1 MITNPDF
8 PAPGTEV
15 SCSYRWP
22 YQSAHPDCWQP
33 PHKGVV
39 LALDDP
45 RAWTNSIAFPGKTPT
60 QEECT
65 AHVQWCVNNDL
76 LKTAVPVLWTPTTPG
91 EQWIG
96 WDYNLRP
103 YEQELERWRQAR
115 AEAYEK
121 YKKVDH
127 RVDDGV
133 FHGA

>member
-45 RAWTNSIAFPGKTPT
+45 RAWTNTIAFPGRTPE

-65 AHVQWCVNNDL
+65 AHVKKCRDNGWL
-76 LKTAVPVLWTPTTPG
+76 STSVPVLWDSTVTPG
-91 EQWIG
+91 EQWVG

-103 YEQELERWRQAR
+103 YPEELSLWDYAR
-115 AEAYEK
+115 LEARITAKMLE
-121 YKKVDH
+121 DQIP
-127 RVDDGV
+127 
-133 FHGA
+133 A